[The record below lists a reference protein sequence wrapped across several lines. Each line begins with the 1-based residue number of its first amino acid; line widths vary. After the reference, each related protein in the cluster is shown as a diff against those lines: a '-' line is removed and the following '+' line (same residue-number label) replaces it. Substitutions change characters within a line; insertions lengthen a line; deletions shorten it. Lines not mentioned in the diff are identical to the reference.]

1 MEICYF
7 ERLTSSLCTELDT
20 PQRYVLNLIRYQM
33 RLQVLPTQVVIEP
46 EDFNYSLKEGLTL
59 NFAGLVPANGGCG
72 FVGSI

>member
-7 ERLTSSLCTELDT
+7 EQFISSFCTESDT

-46 EDFNYSLKEGLTL
+46 VDFNHSLKGGSTL
-59 NFAGLVPANGGCG
+59 STAGLVPANGGCS